1 MLTLVLALIDRPQK
15 LDNIVTETQS
25 LMDEM
30 GQLEE
35 QFSDSLNEMKENLS
49 EATTD
54 MSSKSALLHG
64 SIFAFRKATG
74 MHGGRTAAFCPP
86 LRDSAYVYSLTRC
99 LDNAMR
105 ICLPFD

>member
-54 MSSKSALLHG
+54 MSSKTDPPSWLSLCVQEMPLVCMVVG
-64 SIFAFRKATG
+64 S
-74 MHGGRTAAFCPP
+74 AAFGPP
-86 LRDSAYVYSLTRC
+86 LVT
-99 LDNAMR
+99 
-105 ICLPFD
+105 LPTCVH